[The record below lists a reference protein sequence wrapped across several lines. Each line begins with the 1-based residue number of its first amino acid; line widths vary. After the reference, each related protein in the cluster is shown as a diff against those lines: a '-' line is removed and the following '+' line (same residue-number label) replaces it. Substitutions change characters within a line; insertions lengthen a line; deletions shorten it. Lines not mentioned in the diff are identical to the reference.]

1 MSDELVLTD
10 NEFGLFELM
19 RDGVITNLVK
29 VSHKPDLWRCI
40 TDVANETS
48 IMHFESKISALDAF
62 MKARTH
68 IFTMKLEGREVY
80 TFSARQKRKELGLA

>member
-1 MSDELVLTD
+1 
-10 NEFGLFELM
+10 
-19 RDGVITNLVK
+19 
-29 VSHKPDLWRCI
+29 
-40 TDVANETS
+40 
-48 IMHFESKISALDAF
+48 